1 MTVLLIT
8 NPASGGA
15 AKQDRDAIVQ
25 SLSPLGAV
33 DVLEPSSRDA
43 FDVEVQRAAQGSE
56 LIVSAGGD
64 GTLNC
69 AINALRERL
78 DDLTFGL
85 IPMGTGNDLARTLG
99 VADLDPPEAAAALA
113 DATAMALDVGIASGA
128 GAERLF
134 VNACMGGFPVQVNE
148 ALTDDE
154 KQRLGAV
161 AFIWGGAKALADLDR
176 STVQLNGVAVPHCVA
191 AGVGNGRTCGGGVEV
206 WPSADPGDGVLN
218 GCALAAEGPA
228 GLMKLGATLKLGR
241 HEGLDDVTTVAA
253 STISISADPDIEIN
267 VDGELIGLKTPA
279 TFELFTKT
287 RILRPGKRDS

>member
-15 AKQDRDAIVQ
+15 AENDRDAIVQ
-25 SLSPLGAV
+25 ALSPLGAV
-33 DVLEPSSRDA
+33 EVLEPSSRDA
-43 FDVEVQRAAQGSE
+43 FDAEVQRGAEGCE
-56 LIVSAGGD
+56 LVVSAGGD

-69 AINALRERL
+69 TINALRARL

-99 VADLDPPEAAAALA
+99 VADLDPPEAAAALVGA
-113 DATAMALDVGIASGA
+113 SEAPLDVGVASGA

-148 ALTDDE
+148 ALTDEE
-154 KQRLGAV
+154 KERLGAA
-161 AFIWGGAKALADLDR
+161 AFIWGGAKALTDLHR
-176 STVQLNGVAVPHCVA
+176 STVQLNGVSVSDCVA
-191 AGVGNGRTCGGGVEV
+191 VGVGNGRTCGGGIEV

-218 GCALAAEGPA
+218 GCALAAEGPG
-228 GLMKLGATLKLGR
+228 GLMKLGAALKLAR
-241 HEGLDDVTTVAA
+241 HEGLDGVTTVSS
-253 STISISADPDIEIN
+253 STVSISADPVIEIN

-287 RILRPGKRDS
+287 RILRPGNRDS